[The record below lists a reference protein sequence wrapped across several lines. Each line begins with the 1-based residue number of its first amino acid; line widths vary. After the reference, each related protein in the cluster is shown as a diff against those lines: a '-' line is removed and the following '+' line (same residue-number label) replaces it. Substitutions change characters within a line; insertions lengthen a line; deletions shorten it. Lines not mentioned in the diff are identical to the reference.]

1 MDQVVL
7 VTNLMVALFTHSFTL
22 GMIHM
27 IHWIFVPFAKGSS
40 ESPAMDGNRNDTLTT
55 PQSFSVTQS
64 ATVDNQ
70 TEPDVRNTQNRAN
83 QAHLVMYHMDF
94 NLLLARLNF
103 RILHDAVCF
112 WAAWPWSWSTG
123 CHWLKKTNKN
133 KQRNALSELCC
144 LRPFNSKVK
153 PSFSFSLILIF
164 NDVLEGRPTVDK
176 LGQSLILSMPLCWDV
191 HAWLCEGI

>member
-1 MDQVVL
+1 
-7 VTNLMVALFTHSFTL
+7 MVALFTHSFTL

-40 ESPAMDGNRNDTLTT
+40 ESPTMARDLNSTLSTT
-55 PQSFSVTQS
+55 QGVSVTQS
-64 ATVDNQ
+64 PTVGNQ
-70 TEPDVRNTQNRAN
+70 TEPTAPDVRNTQNRAN
-83 QAHLVMYHMDF
+83 QAHLIMYHMDF

-112 WAAWPWSWSTG
+112 WAAWPWSWSTS
-123 CHWLKKTNKN
+123 CHWLKKKPN

-176 LGQSLILSMPLCWDV
+176 LGQSFILSMPLCWDV
-191 HAWLCEGI
+191 HAWLYEGI